1 LFFCLE
7 HTFCKAG
14 ILVNNVITVTDSSN
28 WMRFVRAAES
38 FKDQNLILSQQGH
51 SLYFTTTRVI
61 HPRQEL
67 QVWYSF
73 PYASKRGLPLL
84 QPDTQPEKRGTVVQF
99 SWHIRSYRYGSICIS
114 IKQVWVIKI
123 SYRSWFLEHCWK
135 L

>member
-1 LFFCLE
+1 MNKCFDRADTSFS
-7 HTFCKAG
+7 
-14 ILVNNVITVTDSSN
+14 NVVIVTDSSN

-73 PYASKRGLPLL
+73 PYANKRGLSLL
-84 QPDTQPEKRGTVVQF
+84 QPDKEKRGKIVQF
-99 SWHIRSYRYGSICIS
+99 SWNLSGCCCCVAIL
-114 IKQVWVIKI
+114 QAVIWHLLQAGLSVNPI
-123 SYRSWFLEHCWK
+123 LYMCHF
-135 L
+135 

>member
-1 LFFCLE
+1 MNRYFERADTSFS
-7 HTFCKAG
+7 
-14 ILVNNVITVTDSSN
+14 IVVIVTDSSN

-73 PYASKRGLPLL
+73 PYANKRGLSLL
-84 QPDTQPEKRGTVVQF
+84 HPDKEKRGKIVQF
-99 SWHIRSYRYGSICIS
+99 SWNLSSCCCCVAS
-114 IKQVWVIKI
+114 LQAVI
-123 SYRSWFLEHCWK
+123 
-135 L
+135 

>member
-1 LFFCLE
+1 MNKYFERANTSFS
-7 HTFCKAG
+7 
-14 ILVNNVITVTDSSN
+14 NVVTVTDSSN

-73 PYASKRGLPLL
+73 PYANKRGLPLL
-84 QPDTQPEKRGTVVQF
+84 QPDKEKRGKIVQF
-99 SWHIRSYRYGSICIS
+99 AWNLSGSCCFCVANLQAVIWHLLQAGLSVNPILYVCH
-114 IKQVWVIKI
+114 
-123 SYRSWFLEHCWK
+123 F
-135 L
+135 

>member
-1 LFFCLE
+1 MNKYFERADTSFS
-7 HTFCKAG
+7 
-14 ILVNNVITVTDSSN
+14 NVVIVTDSSN

-73 PYASKRGLPLL
+73 PYANKRGLSLL
-84 QPDTQPEKRGTVVQF
+84 QPDKEKRGKIVQF
-99 SWHIRSYRYGSICIS
+99 SWNLSDCCCCCVASLQAFIWHLLQAGLSVNPIPDRCH
-114 IKQVWVIKI
+114 
-123 SYRSWFLEHCWK
+123 F
-135 L
+135 

>member
-1 LFFCLE
+1 MKKYFARAETSF
-7 HTFCKAG
+7 
-14 ILVNNVITVTDSSN
+14 NNVIIVTDSSN

-73 PYASKRGLPLL
+73 PYANKRGLSLL
-84 QPDTQPEKRGTVVQF
+84 QPDKEKRGKIVQF
-99 SWHIRSYRYGSICIS
+99 SLNLSSFCCCCVASLQAVIWHCFRQGY
-114 IKQVWVIKI
+114 Q
-123 SYRSWFLEHCWK
+123 
-135 L
+135 